1 MVSQVES
8 QSDNSVPAARKTALG
23 SLSGSLRGDVD
34 SELERQERNEK
45 RVTFIGQMAAIPLGI
60 ALLSQEVNGLEHLE
74 NLLDTLSTSE
84 S

>member
-1 MVSQVES
+1 M
-8 QSDNSVPAARKTALG
+8 
-23 SLSGSLRGDVD
+23 D
-34 SELERQERNEK
+34 SELERQERSEK

-74 NLLDTLSTSE
+74 NLLDTLSTSG